1 MGHLDQAVKI
11 IRLLGVLF
19 FLQNVLPIYADNTVE
34 KLKQRACAVSFT
46 AKGWCSTQKMLSLL
60 DLVLEVKPKVYVEIG
75 VFGGASIL
83 PAIYGVK
90 FLGEGKVIAIDPW
103 NKEESIKYLDPVTEK
118 EHIDWWGNVKFNEI
132 YQEFLYLLFLY
143 ELEDFCT
150 VIRSTSEMAV
160 GQIKNIDILHID
172 GNRAAEQSIQD
183 VRLYLPK
190 VNPGGYVWMG
200 DCLGYNKQKAI
211 ELLMQQC
218 DVIKIIDD
226 GNCILF
232 RKHI

>member
-1 MGHLDQAVKI
+1 
-11 IRLLGVLF
+11 
-19 FLQNVLPIYADNTVE
+19 
-34 KLKQRACAVSFT
+34 
-46 AKGWCSTQKMLSLL
+46 
-60 DLVLEVKPKVYVEIG
+60 
-75 VFGGASIL
+75 
-83 PAIYGVK
+83 
-90 FLGEGKVIAIDPW
+90 
-103 NKEESIKYLDPVTEK
+103 
-118 EHIDWWGNVKFNEI
+118 
-132 YQEFLYLLFLY
+132 
-143 ELEDFCT
+143 
-150 VIRSTSEMAV
+150 MAV